1 VGYNAS
7 MSPST
12 PATQALDDLG
22 IPYRLFVHSSP
33 VHSLEQAASERGLTP
48 EQIVRSLL
56 FRVEDGSYVLV
67 LVAGPSQVAWPKLR
81 HHLGVSRITTATRE
95 QVIQATGYA
104 PGTVSPLGLPSP
116 LPILADR
123 GVMEQ
128 DVISVGAGI
137 PNAGIILQRA
147 DLVRVVRPE
156 IGDFGQ

>member
-1 VGYNAS
+1 

>member
-1 VGYNAS
+1 
-7 MSPST
+7 
-12 PATQALDDLG
+12 
-22 IPYRLFVHSSP
+22 VHSSP